1 MTESELLPKEKKE
14 VEGESRTRSGRT
26 YVPDVD
32 IREDDDALWLW
43 VDMPGVEQ
51 ESVTVDLDDDLLTLQ
66 GEVSPGDYEG
76 LSPVYIEYNV
86 GGFLRRFSLPESG
99 RFERD
104 AITARM
110 ADGVLEIRI
119 PKAEPAKPRRI
130 PVTA

>member
-14 VEGESRTRSGRT
+14 IEGESRTRSGRT

-32 IREDDDALWLW
+32 IREDDEALWLW

-51 ESVTVDLDDDLLTLQ
+51 DRVSVDLDDDVLTLQ
-66 GEVSPGDYEG
+66 GEVSLDEYEG

-86 GGFLRRFSLPESG
+86 GGYLRRFSLPEGG

-104 AITARM
+104 AIAARI

>member
-1 MTESELLPKEKKE
+1 MAESELLPREKKE
-14 VEGESRTRSGRT
+14 VEGESRTRPGRA

-32 IREDDDALWLW
+32 IREDDQALRLW

-51 ESVTVDLDDDLLTLQ
+51 ERVSVDLDDDVLTIQ
-66 GEVSPGDYEG
+66 GEVSLSDYEG
-76 LSPVYIEYNV
+76 LSPVYTEYNV
-86 GGFLRRFSLPESG
+86 GEFLRRFSLPVGG

-104 AITARM
+104 AIAARM

-130 PVTA
+130 PVSV